1 MAITT
6 IPFSP
11 RTAGPYTAK
20 PGQTVFSFA
29 FPVYAS
35 GDLDVWRERVGVV
48 TQLVP
53 GTDYT
58 VSGVTACWS
67 RNRQ

>member
-1 MAITT
+1 LASLILAAMAITT
-6 IPFSP
+6 IPFLR

-35 GDLDVWRERVGVV
+35 GDLDV
-48 TQLVP
+48 
-53 GTDYT
+53 
-58 VSGVTACWS
+58 
-67 RNRQ
+67 